1 MGCRIERVRPVVI
14 ADYLYQEQ
22 VHLARN
28 GRTVLVV
35 DDERYIVDLLTDLL
49 DDEGYRVISAS
60 DGLAALQ
67 KVQEEVPDLILA
79 DIMMPRLDGLTLL
92 TRIRAEHSE
101 VPVVLMS
108 AAVTPIMHEV
118 PYIAKP
124 FDLEDLLDIV
134 DAQFSD

>member
-1 MGCRIERVRPVVI
+1 MVF
-14 ADYLYQEQ
+14 ADFFHEQ
-22 VHLARN
+22 VHLTRN

-67 KVQEEVPDLILA
+67 KVKDETPDLVLT
-79 DIMMPRLDGLTLL
+79 DIMMPRLDGLALL
-92 TRIRAEHSE
+92 TKMREEHFG

-108 AAVTPIMHEV
+108 AAVTPIAHEV
-118 PYIAKP
+118 PYISKP
-124 FDLEDLLDIV
+124 FDLDDLLTIV
-134 DAQFSD
+134 DAQFHD

>member
-1 MGCRIERVRPVVI
+1 VVI

-22 VHLARN
+22 VDLARN

-49 DDEGYRVISAS
+49 DDEGYRVISAF

-67 KVQEEVPDLILA
+67 KVKEEAPDLILA
-79 DIMMPRLDGLTLL
+79 DIMMPRLDGLALL
-92 TRIRAEHSE
+92 TRIREEYSG

-108 AAVTPIMHEV
+108 AAVTPLMHEV

-124 FDLEDLLDIV
+124 FDLDDLLDIV
-134 DAQFSD
+134 DAQFTS

>member
-1 MGCRIERVRPVVI
+1 M
-14 ADYLYQEQ
+14 
-22 VHLARN
+22 ARN

-49 DDEGYRVISAS
+49 DDEGYRVISAF

-67 KVQEEVPDLILA
+67 KVKEEAPDLILA
-79 DIMMPRLDGLTLL
+79 DIMMPRLDGLALL
-92 TRIRAEHSE
+92 TRIREEYSG

-108 AAVTPIMHEV
+108 AAVTPLMHEV

-124 FDLEDLLDIV
+124 FDLDDLLDIV
-134 DAQFSD
+134 DAQFTS

>member
-1 MGCRIERVRPVVI
+1 VVI

-22 VHLARN
+22 VDLARN

-49 DDEGYRVISAS
+49 DDEGYRVITAF

-67 KVQEEVPDLILA
+67 KMREESPDLVLA

-92 TRIRAEHSE
+92 TRIREEHSE

>member
-1 MGCRIERVRPVVI
+1 M
-14 ADYLYQEQ
+14 
-22 VHLARN
+22 ARN

-35 DDERYIVDLLTDLL
+35 DDERYIVDLLSDLL
-49 DDEGYRVISAS
+49 DDEGYRVISAF

-67 KVQEEVPDLILA
+67 KIEEEAPDLILA
-79 DIMMPRLDGLTLL
+79 DIMMPRLDGLALL
-92 TRIRAEHSE
+92 TRIREEHGA

-108 AAVTPIMHEV
+108 AAVTPLMQEV

-134 DAQFSD
+134 DAQFTS